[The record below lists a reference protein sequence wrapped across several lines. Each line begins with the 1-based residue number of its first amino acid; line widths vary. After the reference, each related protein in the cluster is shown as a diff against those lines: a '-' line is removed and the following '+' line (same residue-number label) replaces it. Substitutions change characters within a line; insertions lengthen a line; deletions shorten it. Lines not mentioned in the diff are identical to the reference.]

1 MLIDFPL
8 KQIPNQPKENYYG
21 NKEYK
26 LILDNDNEKIIEKR
40 ASQMLFRIYEGNGIT
55 KYFIGI
61 EDDGKAIGIK
71 RKDIFKSIV
80 VLNKIISKIN
90 ANLKKIR
97 FYKGTNGYIFVAHI
111 DKKIKS
117 ISLDLNI

>member
-1 MLIDFPL
+1 MMV
-8 KQIPNQPKENYYG
+8 
-21 NKEYK
+21 K
-26 LILDNDNEKIIEKR
+26 L
-40 ASQMLFRIYEGNGIT
+40 
-55 KYFIGI
+55 
-61 EDDGKAIGIK
+61 GIK